1 MGSIDGI
8 CRVIL
13 NPAAGHGYGARVE
26 PKIRQGLEAE
36 GIDFD
41 IVRTDGPWHA
51 AELAER
57 ACADGCEMIIA
68 AGGDGTVNE
77 IINGFMRASEGTG
90 RRRLGIIPA
99 GSGSDFATGIGL
111 PTDLHEACE
120 QIASG
125 RTMTVDIGRVS
136 VPGRE
141 PRYFGNVVGVGF
153 DGAVLVETLKMKQ
166 LRGLA
171 LYLPAVLKTIFMNFK
186 APRMTIEYDGEKME
200 KPAMLVSIA
209 NGFREGGGF
218 LIAPD
223 AKPDDGLFDV
233 VIADEVSQLTM
244 LRLIPHF
251 LRGTHVDL
259 DPITIVQAK
268 QVTVSSPDGLIAH
281 VDGEVLCTSA
291 PSIRCEMLP
300 GALEVCGWCTTPDST
315 A

>member
-1 MGSIDGI
+1 MGSADGI

-13 NPAAGHGYGARVE
+13 NPAAGHGYGARIE

-36 GIDFD
+36 RIDFEMM
-41 IVRTDGPWHA
+41 RTDGPGHA

-57 ACADGCEMIIA
+57 ACADGCQMIIA

-77 IINGFMRASEGTG
+77 IINGLMKASAGGG
-90 RRRLGIIPA
+90 RRRLGVIPA

-111 PTDLHEACE
+111 PIDLDEACG

-136 VPGRE
+136 VPGQE
-141 PRYFGNVVGVGF
+141 PRYFGNVVGIGF
-153 DGAVLVETLKMKQ
+153 DGAVLVETLKMKR

-186 APRMTIEYDGEKME
+186 APRMTIEYDGVKIE
-200 KPAMLVSIA
+200 KPVMLVSIA

-244 LRLIPHF
+244 LRLLPHF

-259 DPITIVQAK
+259 DPITIVRAK
-268 QVTVSSPDGLIAH
+268 QVNVSSPDGLIAH

-291 PSIRCEMLP
+291 PSIQCEILP
-300 GALEVCGWCTTPDST
+300 GALEVCGWCATPDST
-315 A
+315 P

>member
-1 MGSIDGI
+1 MGSADGI

-26 PKIRQGLEAE
+26 PKLRQGLEAE
-36 GIDFD
+36 RIDYEM
-41 IVRTDGPWHA
+41 VWTDGPWHA

-77 IINGFMRASEGTG
+77 IINGLMKAPQGTG

-111 PTDLHEACE
+111 PTDLQEACG

-125 RTMTVDIGRVS
+125 QTMTVDIGRVT
-136 VPGRE
+136 VPGQE
-141 PRYFGNVVGVGF
+141 PRYFGNVVGIGF
-153 DGAVLVETLKMKQ
+153 DGAVLVETLKMKR

-186 APRMTIEYDGEKME
+186 APQMTIEYDGVKIEQ
-200 KPAMLVSIA
+200 PTMLVSIA

-244 LRLIPHF
+244 LGLIPHF
-251 LRGTHVDL
+251 LRGSHVDL
-259 DPITIVQAK
+259 DPISIVQAK

-281 VDGEVLCTSA
+281 VDGEVLCLSA

-300 GALEVCGWCTTPDST
+300 GALEVCGRCADRDS
-315 A
+315 AA